1 MVKKVLVTGASG
13 FIGSFLA
20 EGGLEQ
26 GMEVWAGMRHSSSRT
41 YLDQKRIQFVTLNL
55 AIREELTEQ
64 LRMHKEKEGKWDYII
79 HCAGATKA
87 RNEEEFNQGNLY
99 ATCHLVEALQALNM
113 VPEQFIFISSLSVV
127 GAIKENSHTPI
138 TVHDLPQPNTAYG
151 RSKWKAEQYL
161 QAQPNLP
168 LVIFRPTGVY
178 GPREKDYFLM
188 AKSVQQHL
196 DFSVGYKQQLITFVY
211 VKDLVQAVYLAIQ
224 KGVTGKTYLVSDGK
238 NYSSRAFADLLQKE
252 LNVSWVAHI
261 TCPLFIL
268 KAISIVTEK
277 IASWAGKTST
287 LNRDKYKIMKQ
298 RNWQCDITPLT
309 NELGYKPNYMLEDG
323 VKESIAWYKKNR
335 WI

>member
-41 YLDQKRIQFVTLNL
+41 YLDQDGMQFITLNL
-55 AIREELTEQ
+55 ASQKELTEQ
-64 LRMHKEKEGKWDYII
+64 LRIHKEKEGKWDYII

-87 RNEEEFNQGNLY
+87 RDEEEFNQGNLY
-99 ATCHLVEALQALNM
+99 ATCHLVEALQALEM
-113 VPEQFIFISSLSVV
+113 IPEQFMFISSLSVV
-127 GAIKENSHTPI
+127 GAIKENSNEPI
-138 TVHDLPQPNTAYG
+138 TTHDTPQPNTAYG

-261 TCPLFIL
+261 TCPLFVL
-268 KAISIVTEK
+268 KVISIVAEK

-309 NELGYKPNYMLEDG
+309 NELGYKPNYLLADG